1 MSGTAL
7 VTGATEGIGRATALA
22 LGRAGYRV
30 GICSRAGD
38 KVEATLGE
46 LRAQGVTA
54 AGAAADVAD
63 PDQVGHLVE
72 RVRGALGEIDVLVN
86 NAGVLIARPF
96 EELTLED
103 WDVTMATNLRGLYLT
118 TRQVLPGMRA
128 RRRGTIVNI
137 ASLAGRN
144 GFVGGS
150 AYSASKHAVLGFS
163 RSLML
168 EVRKDNV
175 RVIAICPGSVAT
187 GMLRDQAM
195 LKPDPERILR
205 PEDDAASILHVLTL
219 PTGAL
224 VSALAIRAT
233 KPYRRRPGV
242 LVTMCVCRRQPF
254 ADLLPRAR
262 AAGWALADL
271 VRETGCGAGCGLCRP
286 YLRRMLATGET
297 EFHELLTEDAG

>member
-30 GICSRAGD
+30 GICSRSGD
-38 KVEATLGE
+38 KVAATLAE
-46 LRAQGVTA
+46 LRAQGVSA
-54 AGAAADVAD
+54 AGVAADVAD
-63 PDQVGHLVE
+63 PAQVRHLVDQVRAE
-72 RVRGALGEIDVLVN
+72 LGEIDVLVN

-96 EELTLED
+96 DELTLED
-103 WDVTMATNLRGLYLT
+103 WDATMATNLRSLYLT
-118 TRQVLPGMRA
+118 THLVLPSMRT
-128 RRRGTIVNI
+128 RRHGTILNV

-195 LKPDPERILR
+195 LKPDHERILR
-205 PEDDAASILHVLTL
+205 PEDVAASILHVLTL

-224 VSALAIRAT
+224 VSELDIRPT
-233 KPYRRRPGV
+233 NP
-242 LVTMCVCRRQPF
+242 
-254 ADLLPRAR
+254 
-262 AAGWALADL
+262 
-271 VRETGCGAGCGLCRP
+271 
-286 YLRRMLATGET
+286 
-297 EFHELLTEDAG
+297 

>member
-1 MSGTAL
+1 MPDTAL
-7 VTGATEGIGRATALA
+7 VTGATEGIGRAIAEA

-30 GICSRAGD
+30 GICSRSGE
-38 KVEATLGE
+38 KVAATLAE
-46 LRAQGVTA
+46 LRGLGIAA
-54 AGAAADVAD
+54 AGAAADVAE
-63 PDQVGHLVE
+63 PDQVGRLVDE
-72 RVRGALGEIDVLVN
+72 VRGALGEIDVLVN

-103 WDVTMATNLRGLYLT
+103 WDATMATNLRSLYLT
-118 TRQVLPGMRA
+118 TRLVLPGMRA
-128 RRRGTIVNI
+128 RRRGAIVNL

-175 RVIAICPGSVAT
+175 RVVAVCPGSVAT

-195 LKPDPERILR
+195 LKSNPERILR
-205 PEDDAASILHVLTL
+205 PEDVAASVLHALTL

-224 VSALAIRAT
+224 VSELDIRPT
-233 KPYRRRPGV
+233 NP
-242 LVTMCVCRRQPF
+242 
-254 ADLLPRAR
+254 
-262 AAGWALADL
+262 
-271 VRETGCGAGCGLCRP
+271 
-286 YLRRMLATGET
+286 
-297 EFHELLTEDAG
+297 

>member
-1 MSGTAL
+1 MSGTVL

-30 GICSRAGD
+30 GICSRSIE
-38 KVEATLGE
+38 KVEATLAE

-63 PDQVGHLVE
+63 PDQVRHLVDQ
-72 RVRGALGEIDVLVN
+72 VRGALGEIEVLVN
-86 NAGVLIARPF
+86 NAGVLIARPID
-96 EELTLED
+96 ELTLED
-103 WDVTMATNLRGLYLT
+103 WDVTMATNLRSLYLT
-118 TRQVLPGMRA
+118 TRLVLPGMRT
-128 RRRGTIVNI
+128 RRQGTIVNV

-187 GMLRDQAM
+187 GMLRNQAM
-195 LKPDPERILR
+195 LKPDHERILR
-205 PEDDAASILHVLTL
+205 PEDVAASILHVLAL

-224 VSALAIRAT
+224 VSELDIRPT
-233 KPYRRRPGV
+233 NP
-242 LVTMCVCRRQPF
+242 
-254 ADLLPRAR
+254 
-262 AAGWALADL
+262 
-271 VRETGCGAGCGLCRP
+271 
-286 YLRRMLATGET
+286 
-297 EFHELLTEDAG
+297 